1 MIKSFTEQIYQEL
14 TGIKP
19 GAFVLGP
26 EDQARILDT
35 AQKVRSKDYVFPV
48 TIKEGVVSVI
58 PDATTTARW
67 FFMLTGIS
75 CYWEINGTQAPRVR
89 VGWRPFVNETCFN
102 TEPIYFNAVNPDLVF
117 GREYY
122 EDTQKQIRLHYE
134 EPKNLYYSLAQRINL
149 TVDVIPANAVQKE
162 RGAVIV
168 SGLEFFTGE

>member
-1 MIKSFTEQIYQEL
+1 MIKSFTNKIYQEL

-26 EDQARILDT
+26 NEQARILDT
-35 AQKVRSKDYVFPV
+35 AKKVRSKDYVFPV

-67 FFMLTGIS
+67 FFMLTGIA
-75 CYWEINGTQAPRVR
+75 CYWEVNGAQAPRVR

-102 TEPIYFNAVNPDLVF
+102 TEPEYLDAVNTDLVY
-117 GREYY
+117 GREYFY
-122 EDTQKQIRLHYE
+122 DRQALVHKHFE
-134 EPKNLYYSLAQRINL
+134 EYKNLYYSLAQRINL
-149 TVDVIPANAVQKE
+149 TVDVLPSVATQNE

-168 SGLEFFTGE
+168 TGLEFFTGE

>member
-1 MIKSFTEQIYQEL
+1 MIKSFTEKIYQEL

-26 EDQARILDT
+26 TDQARILDT

-75 CYWEINGTQAPRVR
+75 CYWELNGSVAPRVR

-102 TEPIYFNAVNPDLVF
+102 TEPEYLDAVNPDLVF

-122 EDTQKQIRLHYE
+122 YDNQRQVHLHFE
-134 EPKNLYYSLAQRINL
+134 EYKNLYYSLAQRINL
-149 TVDVIPANAVQKE
+149 TVDVIPSNSAQDE

-168 SGLEFFTGE
+168 TGLEFFTGE